1 MKHSTRGQKEPE
13 ILASNL
19 ATFTGNEKANA
30 AIVATTDNIAGNQ
43 ASRNVRTTLQ

>member
-19 ATFTGNEKANA
+19 ATCAGNEKANA
-30 AIVATTDNIAGNQ
+30 ALVATKVYFDRNQ
-43 ASRNVRTTLQ
+43 VLRNVRTKLQ